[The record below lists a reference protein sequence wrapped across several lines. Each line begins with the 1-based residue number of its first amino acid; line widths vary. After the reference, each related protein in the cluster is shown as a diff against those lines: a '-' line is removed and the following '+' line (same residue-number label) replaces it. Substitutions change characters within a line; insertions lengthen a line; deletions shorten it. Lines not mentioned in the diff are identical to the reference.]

1 MTEILFESSLGREIA
16 QQRDIKSEEMFI
28 KAIIAMFNKIFG

>member
-16 QQRDIKSEEMFI
+16 QQRKIKSEENVY
-28 KAIIAMFNKIFG
+28 KSNYCNV